1 MDFDL
6 ERFVNAQD
14 AGDSYKAALQEM
26 ADGEKV
32 SHWMWYV
39 FPQMR
44 GLGRSGMAV
53 RYGISS
59 LYEAYAY
66 MNHHELR
73 TRLCNAVQTLTDYN
87 SGRDIDYVM
96 GPVDALKLK
105 SCLTLFD
112 VVEPESIFD
121 RALEYFF
128 DGERDEKTLTLIAR
142 DRAVIDENVW
152 KKFGVPFCER
162 AFFDSGCHEAANL
175 TPDVRRAT
183 FLDLVKRGY
192 SAVTL
197 AWQYL
202 VRHDDLFDA
211 YRTVNTETTLTSIG
225 FNTLLE
231 LYDILDKR
239 IDPTPIT
246 QLSAL
251 FPMAFFEYDEG
262 MTWERQAYRLD
273 ALFRFMLDNPVLS
286 GISDKWIAEH
296 SLLPQE

>member
-14 AGDSYKAALQEM
+14 AGDSYRAALQEM

-87 SGRDIDYVM
+87 FGRDIDHVM
-96 GPVDALKLK
+96 GHIDAMKLK

-112 VVEPESIFD
+112 VVEPESVFD

-175 TPDVRRAT
+175 TPDVSRAT

-192 SAVTL
+192 SVVTL

-202 VRHDDLFDA
+202 VRHDDLFDG
-211 YRTVNTETTLTSIG
+211 YRTVNTETTLTSAG

-251 FPMAFFEYDEG
+251 FPLVFFEYDES
-262 MTWERQAYRLD
+262 MTWERAAYRLD

-286 GISDKWIAEH
+286 GISGKWIAEH